1 MSSPF
6 FKIMSN
12 YKLRVNLNPGTGS
25 EFYEFGMTLD
35 SLNAEEVLNFFRK
48 VMKVA
53 DFSDYDI
60 SSAMMNTIFSPGGD
74 HEIMKSLCSEYD
86 LIMEEDNFSRQSLIS
101 ERDRYKKLY
110 LNLVGKVNSP
120 GYTEEEINT
129 MCSEETWMD

>member
-1 MSSPF
+1 
-6 FKIMSN
+6 
-12 YKLRVNLNPGTGS
+12 
-25 EFYEFGMTLD
+25 MTLD